1 MTGNPE
7 HLLRV
12 TAERGAASPT
22 AGCLDDEIVAAL
34 TEGSL
39 NSVARAAA
47 LAHVASCARC
57 RHAVSSV
64 ALAINDPAVSRE
76 VRAAAR
82 PRLRFLTIASGVAA
96 AAIVAFVALP
106 WRASNDSSAHRAP
119 TITAAASPVL
129 TAPVG
134 VVADARSLRWTG
146 VAGADRYRVT
156 LFDATGGVVY
166 ETQTGDTAAVLPG
179 SLLLERGRAYFW
191 KVEARTGFNR
201 WSSSDLVEF
210 SVR

>member
-1 MTGNPE
+1 MTENPE

-12 TAERGAASPT
+12 AAGRGAASPT
-22 AGCLDDEIVAAL
+22 AECLEDEIVAAL
-34 TEGSL
+34 AEGSL
-39 NSVARAAA
+39 DSASRAVAI
-47 LAHVASCARC
+47 AHVASCARC

-76 VRAAAR
+76 AKAIGRS
-82 PRLRFLTIASGVAA
+82 RLRALTVASGIAA

-106 WRASNDSSAHRAP
+106 WRASDDSPAHRAP

-129 TAPVG
+129 MAPVG
-134 VVADARSLRWTG
+134 VVANARTLRWTG

-166 ETQTGDTAAVLPG
+166 ETQTGDTAAALPD
-179 SLLLERGRAYFW
+179 SLSLDRRRAYFW

-201 WSSSDLVEF
+201 WSSSELVEF
-210 SVR
+210 SVQ